1 MGFTDV
7 CSLREDDE
15 EGAVMKLSRI
25 GPSGFRKISSLSRT
39 LYRIFVDSKS
49 DKSTQRMLKVVKD
62 ATDYQNFHE
71 TMERNR
77 ENDGEDDRDERDF
90 PPVFNKRLFVTQG
103 AVIITKEARR
113 IMACIAKCPHGKDPV
128 LTKSELLTMRS
139 VVDGLKLI
147 HKGQDYIKNVLSRCV
162 TLETYNAFQYVKKK
176 QWEDILSCYYIV
188 HGAVEVTYDMSGA
201 GQSSS
206 RNVYQPNIIYSHG
219 TAEYLGIVSAE
230 GRDEDIAPPATVYT
244 KELCEFIRIDR
255 DRFHRLIEVEETIL
269 KSEILRYFKTGK
281 SILSILAEDVQVK
294 ILEMI
299 QKHEY
304 PPNKTLI
311 DQGEETEYL
320 YFIVSGRVQCY
331 REVYIPEADR
341 SLMFYVC
348 CREKDDFFGEE
359 GVLDHDGSYCRITT
373 TSPTVCY
380 RFHRTALKVVN
391 SEKLER
397 ILQENRHDFV
407 SEEELRDRGYK
418 NHVWNS
424 YKHNRIK
431 ESLKEKGKLKYM
443 CKMSEHPVAD
453 RPPTEDEQT
462 TENMYRFVL
471 KGSRFTPLQVRPL
484 SCQSLRS
491 RPHTAPAHSLHHPRA
506 PPEDNSD
513 SQSDSDSSDDESKNN
528 QQMTSEWAKT
538 LNEICSKKPPVA
550 KNRRKSRTN
559 LDSNTIMDILDENS
573 EIGRHLKKAWET
585 QEVEQ
590 PEKESF
596 MKNGILAIMGSDDI
610 VRKAMAMADK
620 EVSHQ
625 RRRRSAKDDKEWNTV
640 VHAENNQAKFL
651 IAANKMRINILRK
664 NLAAID
670 KERKLNAQKRIRINR
685 KPYMTESKE
694 NVERMRSEK
703 SKIPDR
709 PNKPR
714 LGGDTEIGDD
724 KASLSV
730 SRSQKRCRPCTVT
743 NDITD
748 TRNKDN
754 TTRGKL
760 HRPRSAIVTNKD
772 AASYSKQQHTAQ
784 HYRSLQNNIDSAY
797 VSPEKGVTSRPN
809 SARSLGRR
817 LSGT

>member
-1 MGFTDV
+1 MSD
-7 CSLREDDE
+7 LEIE
-15 EGAVMKLSRI
+15 ENSE
-25 GPSGFRKISSLSRT
+25 
-39 LYRIFVDSKS
+39 
-49 DKSTQRMLKVVKD
+49 RMLTVVKD
-62 ATDYQNFHE
+62 ATNSKSFYD

-77 ENDGEDDRDERDF
+77 EHDGEEEKEEKDL

-113 IMACIAKCPHGKDPV
+113 VMARSARCSPNEDPSF
-128 LTKSELLTMRS
+128 TKSEMLTMRS
-139 VVDGLKLI
+139 VVEGLKLT

-162 TLETYNAFQYVKKK
+162 TLENYNAFQYVKKK
-176 QWEDILSCYYIV
+176 PWEDTLSCYYVV

-244 KELCEFIRIDR
+244 KEQCEFIRIDR

-269 KSEILRYFKTGK
+269 KNEIQRYFKSGS
-281 SILSILAEDVQVK
+281 SILSIFAEDVQAK
-294 ILEMI
+294 ILQMI

-304 PPNKTLI
+304 PPNKTLME
-311 DQGEETEYL
+311 QGEETEYL
-320 YFIVSGRVQCY
+320 YVIVSGRVQCY

-341 SLMFYVC
+341 SITFYVC

-359 GVLDHDGSYCRITT
+359 GVLDHDGSYCKITT
-373 TSPTVCY
+373 TTPTVCY
-380 RFHRTALKVVN
+380 RFHRTALKIVN

-397 ILQENRHDFV
+397 VLQENRHEFV

-418 NHVWNS
+418 NHVWNN

-443 CKMSEHPVAD
+443 CKMREHPVAD
-453 RPPTEDEQT
+453 RPPTEEEQT

-471 KGSRFTPLQVRPL
+471 KGSKFTPLQVRPL
-484 SCQSLRS
+484 SCQSQRS
-491 RPHTAPAHSLHHPRA
+491 RPHTAPAHFHKKTS
-506 PPEDNSD
+506 PELDESSESESD
-513 SQSDSDSSDDESKNN
+513 SESEDEETKNK
-528 QQMTSEWAKT
+528 QLMTSKLAKT
-538 LNEICSKKPPVA
+538 LDELCTK
-550 KNRRKSRTN
+550 N
-559 LDSNTIMDILDENS
+559 LDADSIMNIMDENS

-585 QEVEQ
+585 QDVEQ
-590 PEKESF
+590 PEQESF

-640 VHAENNQAKFL
+640 VHAENSQAKFL
-651 IAANKMRINILRK
+651 IAANKMRINLLRK

-685 KPYMTESKE
+685 KPYTTESKE
-694 NVERMRSEK
+694 NVQSSKLEKLKGSEK
-703 SKIPDR
+703 NNHSQ
-709 PNKPR
+709 
-714 LGGDTEIGDD
+714 GQGDTEKEDG
-724 KASLSV
+724 KATLFI
-730 SRSQKRCRPCTVT
+730 SRSQKRWRPSTV
-743 NDITD
+743 NSEVTD
-748 TRNKDN
+748 GSPTRNHDN
-754 TTRGKL
+754 TPTRVKL
-760 HRPRSAIVTNKD
+760 SRPRSAIVTHKE
-772 AASYSKQQHTAQ
+772 ATSYNDKQQTTK
-784 HYRSLQNNIDSAY
+784 HYRSYRSLHNSSNN
-797 VSPEKGVTSRPN
+797 VSVVPAKGSITSRPN
-809 SARSLGRR
+809 SASSRPNSVRGVGRQVF
-817 LSGT
+817 ST

>member
-1 MGFTDV
+1 MSD
-7 CSLREDDE
+7 LEIAEDSE
-15 EGAVMKLSRI
+15 
-25 GPSGFRKISSLSRT
+25 
-39 LYRIFVDSKS
+39 
-49 DKSTQRMLKVVKD
+49 RMLKVVKD
-62 ATDYQNFHE
+62 ATDNKSFYD

-77 ENDGEDDRDERDF
+77 EHDGEEEKEEKDL

-113 IMACIAKCPHGKDPV
+113 IMAQNARCSPDQDPS
-128 LTKSELLTMRS
+128 LTKSEMLTLRS
-139 VVDGLKLI
+139 VVEGLKLI

-162 TLETYNAFQYVKKK
+162 TLENYNAFQYVKKK
-176 QWEDILSCYYIV
+176 PWEDTLSCYYVV

-244 KELCEFIRIDR
+244 KEQCEFIRIDR

-269 KSEILRYFKTGK
+269 KNEIQRYFKSGS
-281 SILSILAEDVQVK
+281 SILSILADDVQAK
-294 ILEMI
+294 ILQMI

-304 PPNKTLI
+304 PPNKTLLE
-311 DQGEETEYL
+311 QGEETEYL
-320 YFIVSGRVQCY
+320 YVIVSGRVQCY

-341 SLMFYVC
+341 SITFYVC

-359 GVLDHDGSYCRITT
+359 GVLDHDGSYCKITT
-373 TSPTVCY
+373 TTPTVCY
-380 RFHRTALKVVN
+380 RFHRTALKIVN

-397 ILQENRHDFV
+397 VLQENRHDFV

-418 NHVWNS
+418 NHVWNN

-443 CKMSEHPVAD
+443 CKMREHPVAD
-453 RPPTEDEQT
+453 RPPTEEEQT

-471 KGSRFTPLQVRPL
+471 KGSKFTPLQVRPL
-484 SCQSLRS
+484 SCHSQRS
-491 RPHTAPAHSLHHPRA
+491 RPHTAPAHFHKKTS
-506 PPEDNSD
+506 PELDEPSESESD
-513 SQSDSDSSDDESKNN
+513 SESEDEETKNK
-528 QQMTSEWAKT
+528 QLMTSKLAKT
-538 LNEICSKKPPVA
+538 LDELCTK
-550 KNRRKSRTN
+550 N
-559 LDSNTIMDILDENS
+559 LDADSIMNIMDENS

-585 QEVEQ
+585 QDVEQ
-590 PEKESF
+590 PEQESF

-640 VHAENNQAKFL
+640 VHAENSQAKFL
-651 IAANKMRINILRK
+651 VAANKMRINLLRK

-685 KPYMTESKE
+685 KPYTTESKE
-694 NVERMRSEK
+694 NVESSKQVKVKGSEK
-703 SKIPDR
+703 NNHSQ
-709 PNKPR
+709 
-714 LGGDTEIGDD
+714 GQEDTEKKDGN
-724 KASLSV
+724 ATLFV
-730 SRSQKRCRPCTVT
+730 SRSQKRWRPSTVNSEVT
-743 NDITD
+743 EGSP
-748 TRNKDN
+748 TRNHDN
-754 TTRGKL
+754 TPTRGL
-760 HRPRSAIVTNKD
+760 I
-772 AASYSKQQHTAQ
+772 
-784 HYRSLQNNIDSAY
+784 
-797 VSPEKGVTSRPN
+797 TSRPN
-809 SARSLGRR
+809 SASSRPNSVRGAGRQVF
-817 LSGT
+817 SN